1 MVRSAR
7 VVVGLLVALAC
18 ATLATGCSSAKKSND
33 TATGNKDKGVLLWEQ
48 PLRSHPVHKIM
59 QGGFLTECRK
69 LGYTCQIVGTEAV
82 DVPGSNALAQAAFA
96 KGNVK
101 GFADYAFD
109 PSTYPFIGQVAN
121 QYKVPV
127 VSWHIPIPQGAAPG
141 LTAISNTDPAAYA
154 KKAADAIGDKIG
166 GTGTVAITEGSFN
179 TTENLVAKTFTDE
192 MAAKYPSVKVLAAQE
207 EGFDAPKA
215 IAKAVAILQ
224 ANPGVTAAF
233 STTGGGP
240 VTWAGAQ
247 KQAGRKLTIIAM
259 DYVRQNLDLVKSGE
273 VYAVVAQPLWD
284 EGAKMADLL
293 DAAINKQTVNYANP
307 LPADIVTADK
317 VSQYYAYLDQADAA
331 QAG

>member
-1 MVRSAR
+1 MRAAA
-7 VVVGLLVALAC
+7 GLFVALAC
-18 ATLATGCSSAKKSND
+18 ATLAAGCGSGKASSSANTS
-33 TATGNKDKGVLLWEQ
+33 TDKGVLLWEQ

-59 QGGFLTECRK
+59 QGGFLSECKK

-82 DVPGSNALAQAAFA
+82 DVPGSNALAQAALA

-109 PSTYPFIGQVAN
+109 PSTYPFIGQVSQ
-121 QYKVPV
+121 QYKLPV
-127 VSWHIPIPQGAAPG
+127 VSWHIPIAQGAAPG
-141 LTAISNTDPAAYA
+141 LTAIANTDPAAYA
-154 KKAADAIGDKIG
+154 KKAADAIGDKLG
-166 GTGTVAITEGSFN
+166 GAGTVTVTEGSFN

-192 MAAKYPSVKVLAAQE
+192 MAAKYPNVKVLAPQE

-224 ANPGVTAAF
+224 AHPEANAAF

-247 KQAGRKLTIIAM
+247 KQAGRKLTIIGM

-273 VYAVVAQPLWD
+273 VFAVVAQPLWD

-293 DAAINKQTVNYANP
+293 DAAIKKQTVSYENP

-317 VSQYYAYLDQADAA
+317 AQQYYSYLDQADAA
-331 QAG
+331 AAAG